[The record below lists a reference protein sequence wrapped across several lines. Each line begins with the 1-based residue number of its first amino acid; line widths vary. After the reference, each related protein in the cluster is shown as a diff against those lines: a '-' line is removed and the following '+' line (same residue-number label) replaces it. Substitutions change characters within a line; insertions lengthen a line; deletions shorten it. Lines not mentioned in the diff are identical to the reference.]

1 MRGSRNFCQFY
12 LVLSLFNSLK
22 RGSNGFIAE
31 KLYLY
36 FTKDPEKFHYI
47 PGGGG
52 VSNFFQGG
60 GGVQMLISIETHIR
74 TCYFPG
80 GGGPDPYP
88 SLDPHM
94 GNVIITGQY
103 LSQSGF

>member
-1 MRGSRNFCQFY
+1 M
-12 LVLSLFNSLK
+12 VLLL
-22 RGSNGFIAE
+22 R
-31 KLYLY
+31 KLILY
-36 FTKDPEKFHYI
+36 FTKDTEAVHYFQ
-47 PGGGG
+47 GGGSTFSSG
-52 VSNFFQGG
+52 GG

-80 GGGPDPYP
+80 CVRTPYP
-88 SLDPHM
+88 PLDPRM